1 MQVTDARMKVL
12 GGRERRGEE
21 IHPYNDLVLV
31 QWNLLI
37 MDTLG
42 TPDYCPL

>member
-1 MQVTDARMKVL
+1 MHEGPGGGGGGGG
-12 GGRERRGEE
+12 GGRGEK